1 MVLGAHVSIAG
12 GVQNAPQNAL
22 NVTAE
27 CIQIFSKNQR
37 QWAAKPYSQS
47 DIDAFRDAYK
57 KSGLKGAMVHG
68 SYLVNVAAL
77 DPAILAK
84 SRAGLLDEAERCEQL
99 GIPYL
104 NMHPGSHLGAGI
116 EAGTK
121 RIADAILDVLDKT
134 QGSKVMILL
143 EFMAGQG
150 TNIGDKFEDLAA
162 IRTFTGDHKRVG
174 YCFDTCHLFA
184 AGYDIATPAGY
195 KAVMKK
201 ADDVLGV
208 SNIKAFHLND
218 SKMPLGSHVDRHE
231 NIGHGLM
238 GVEGFRPLLQDP
250 RFKDAPMVL
259 ETPLA
264 EEGYEKDLKALRPL
278 RK

>member
-12 GVQNAPQNAL
+12 GVHNAPQNAL

-37 QWAAKPYSQS
+37 QWAAKPYSDA
-47 DIDAFRDAYK
+47 DIQAYRDAYK

-77 DPAILAK
+77 DKTILDK
-84 SRAGLLDEAERCEQL
+84 SRAGLLDEAQRCEQL

-104 NMHPGSHLGAGI
+104 NMHPGSHLGAGTP
-116 EAGTK
+116 AGTK
-121 RIADAILDVLDKT
+121 RIADAIIDVLHKT

-162 IRTFTGDHKRVG
+162 IRNFTGNDKRVG
-174 YCFDTCHLFA
+174 YCFDTCHLYA
-184 AGYDIATPAGY
+184 AGYDITSAASY
-195 KAVMKK
+195 KEVMKK
-201 ADDVLGV
+201 ADEVLGV

-218 SKMPLGSHVDRHE
+218 SKMALNSHVDRHE

-238 GVEGFRPLLQDP
+238 GVEGFRPLLQDT

-264 EEGYEKDLKALRPL
+264 EEGYEKDLKTLRPL

>member
-37 QWAAKPYSQS
+37 QWAAKPYTEA
-47 DIDAFRDAYK
+47 DIQAFREAYK
-57 KSGLKGAMVHG
+57 KSGLKGSMVHG

-77 DPAILAK
+77 DKAILQK
-84 SRAGLLDEAERCEQL
+84 SRSGLLDEARRCEQL

-116 EAGTK
+116 DAGAK
-121 RIADAILDVLDKT
+121 RIADAILEVLDKT
-134 QGSKVMILL
+134 QSSKVMILL

-150 TNIGDKFEDLAA
+150 TNIGDKFEDLAT
-162 IRTFTGDHKRVG
+162 IRNLTGNDNRVG

-184 AGYDIATPAGY
+184 AGYDITTPSGY
-195 KAVMKK
+195 RDVMKK
-201 ADDVLGV
+201 ADETLGI

-231 NIGHGLM
+231 NIGHGVM

-250 RFKDAPMVL
+250 RFRDAPMVL

-264 EEGYEKDLKALRPL
+264 EEGYEKDLAKLRPL

>member
-12 GVQNAPQNAL
+12 GVHNAPQNAL

-37 QWAAKPYSQS
+37 QWAAKPYTEA
-47 DIDAFRDAYK
+47 DIHAYKEAYK

-68 SYLVNVAAL
+68 SYLVNAAAL
-77 DPAILAK
+77 DKAILDK
-84 SRAGLLDEAERCEQL
+84 SRAGLLDEAQRCEQL

-116 EAGTK
+116 PAGTK
-121 RIADAILDVLDKT
+121 RIAEAILEVLDKT

-143 EFMAGQG
+143 ESMAGQG
-150 TNIGDKFEDLAA
+150 TNIGDKFDDLAA
-162 IRTFTGDHKRVG
+162 IRNFTGNDKRVG
-174 YCFDTCHLFA
+174 YCLDTCHLYA
-184 AGYDIATPAGY
+184 AGYDITTPAGY
-195 KAVMKK
+195 KDVMKK
-201 ADDVLGV
+201 ADETLGL

-218 SKMPLGSHVDRHE
+218 SKMPLNSHVDRHE
-231 NIGHGLM
+231 NIGQGLM
-238 GVEGFRPLLQDP
+238 GVEGFRPLLQDS
-250 RFKDAPMVL
+250 RFKDAPMIL

-264 EEGYEKDLKALRPL
+264 EEGYAKDLAKLRPL

>member
-12 GVQNAPQNAL
+12 GVHNAPQNAL
-22 NVTAE
+22 DVTAE

-37 QWAAKPYSQS
+37 QWAAKPFTEA
-47 DIDAFRDAYK
+47 DIQAYRDAYK
-57 KSGLKGAMVHG
+57 ESGLKGAMVHG

-77 DPAILAK
+77 DKTILDK
-84 SRAGLLDEAERCEQL
+84 SRAGLLDEAQRCEQL

-116 EAGTK
+116 DAGTR
-121 RIADAILDVLDKT
+121 RIADAITDVLHKT
-134 QGSKVMILL
+134 QGSKVMVLL

-150 TNIGDKFEDLAA
+150 TNIGDKFDDLAA
-162 IRTFTGDHKRVG
+162 IRNFTGNDKRVG
-174 YCFDTCHLFA
+174 YCFDTCHLYA
-184 AGYDIATPAGY
+184 AGYDITSPAGY
-195 KAVMKK
+195 KDVMKK
-201 ADDVLGV
+201 ADDILGL

-218 SKMPLGSHVDRHE
+218 SKMPFNSHVDRHE
-231 NIGHGLM
+231 NVGHGLM
-238 GVEGFRPLLQDP
+238 GVAGFKPLMQDS
-250 RFKDAPMVL
+250 RFQDAPMVL

-264 EEGYEKDLKALRPL
+264 EKGYQKDLAALRPL